1 MNRPIA
7 KPARHWA
14 ARAIIVLALALL
26 TLAAGIACVQA
37 VPRPGTAPPVI
48 PTPPPTATPT
58 PAPTATPTPAPTA
71 TPTPRPTPTPTPVP
85 TPTPRPTATPTPV
98 PTPTPTPRPTP
109 TPTPVPTPTPAP
121 TPDPLP
127 ILDIHS
133 PADRSIVREDTVTV
147 QGVTSF
153 GASVSIR
160 GRAVA
165 SGEGGRFQLTVPV
178 APGVNALEVI
188 AIDADG
194 HRRSRTLTITFLPP
208 EPFFLTVTEPRD
220 AVVFE
225 RNIRLWGRTAA
236 TAAVAVNGIAL
247 PVDEFGI
254 FSTIVTLRQG
264 SNNIRVIATSPQGNV
279 LQQTLN
285 ITLIQVPS
293 SS

>member
-1 MNRPIA
+1 MNRRVG
-7 KPARHWA
+7 KPARRRAAWA
-14 ARAIIVLALALL
+14 VGLALAVVA
-26 TLAAGIACVQA
+26 LAAGLACVQA
-37 VPRPGTAPPVI
+37 VPRPGTEPLPTATPR
-48 PTPPPTATPT
+48 PTPTPTPLPTATPT
-58 PAPTATPTPAPTA
+58 PTPTATPTPIPTPLPTA
-71 TPTPRPTPTPTPVP
+71 TPTPVPTATPRPTPRPTPTPTP
-85 TPTPRPTATPTPV
+85 RPTATPL
-98 PTPTPTPRPTP
+98 PTS
-109 TPTPVPTPTPAP
+109 TPTPAP

-127 ILDIHS
+127 VLEIQS
-133 PADRSIVREDTVTV
+133 PADRSVVREDTVTV

-194 HRRSRTLTITFLPP
+194 NRRSRTLTITFLPP

-225 RNIRLWGRTAA
+225 RSIRLWGRTAA
-236 TAAVAVNGIAL
+236 TASVAVNGIAI

-264 SNNIRVIATSPQGNV
+264 SNNIRVIATSSQGNV
-279 LQQTLN
+279 LQETLN